1 MTQQPSL
8 EPGYWTHGAL
18 PANVRLGP
26 NSVITGDYVTG
37 DLAFKRFRSERD
49 PGLTVGAHCTMDGV
63 LFNVGPRGRIAIG
76 DHCYFQEA
84 LLVSELDIRIGSRV
98 VIGWRAT
105 IVDADFHPI
114 DPRERIA
121 DAVACSP
128 LGRGMPRRPFTCSPV
143 VIEDDVLIGPNATIL
158 KGVRV
163 GTAAVIE
170 AGAVVVHDVPPHCRV
185 LGNPARVIG
194 QV

>member
-1 MTQQPSL
+1 MMQPPAVK
-8 EPGYWTHGAL
+8 PGYWTHGEL

-37 DLAFKRFRSERD
+37 DLTFKRFRSERD
-49 PGLTVGAHCTMDGV
+49 PGLIVGAGCTLDGV
-63 LFNVGPRGRIAIG
+63 LFNVGPQGRIEIG
-76 DHCYFQEA
+76 DHCYFQET
-84 LLVSELDIRIGSRV
+84 LLVSELDICIGTRV
-98 VIGWRAT
+98 VIGWHAT

-114 DPRERIA
+114 DPRERIS
-121 DAVACSP
+121 DTIACSP
-128 LGRGMPRRPFTCSPV
+128 LGGGRPRRPFTCRPV
-143 VIEDDVLIGPNATIL
+143 VIEDDVLIGPTSAIL

-163 GTAAVIE
+163 GIGAVVE
-170 AGAVVVHDVPPHCRV
+170 AGAVVVHDVPPHSRV